1 MTKSINYRV
10 ILNTIKIVLASVAA
24 ILLAEFF
31 HLQYAVSAGII
42 AILSVQPTKKET
54 VRTAFFRFL
63 AFLCAL
69 LISFVSFRIFGFN
82 VWAFAVYLF
91 LFIFICLTFG
101 WNNAMAMDSVLIS
114 HFLSEGRM
122 DLAMTG
128 NETLLFL
135 IGVGAG
141 ILVNLHLHKDMRQME
156 ELRGAIDNQ
165 IKSILFRMSE
175 RIINGESSDY
185 NGACFDVLSE
195 YLAKARQM
203 AEQNFEN
210 QFSGG
215 DLFDMEYVRMRREQ
229 YGCLFEMY
237 KNVRTI
243 QTTPAQARII
253 SAFLRQI
260 SEEYHKENTVDS
272 LLEQFYEIDEGM
284 RTQPLPAERGEFED
298 RAMLYSLLRH
308 LEEFLMIKKEFAKK
322 YL

>member
-1 MTKSINYRV
+1 MTKSIQYRV
-10 ILNTIKIVLASVAA
+10 ILNTIKIVLACMVA
-24 ILLAEFF
+24 ILLAGFF
-31 HLQYAVSAGII
+31 HLRYAVSAGII

-54 VRTAFFRFL
+54 VRTALGRFL

-69 LISFVSFRIFGFN
+69 LISAVSFRVFGFT
-82 VWAFAVYLF
+82 VTAFAVYLF
-91 LFIFICLTFG
+91 IFVFICLSFG

-114 HFLSEGRM
+114 HFLTEGRM
-122 DLAMTG
+122 DFAMIG
-128 NETLLFL
+128 NETLLFI

-141 ILVNLHLHKDMRQME
+141 ILANLHLHKDMRKME
-156 ELRGAIDNQ
+156 ELREEIDNQ

-175 RIINGESSDY
+175 RILGGETSDY
-185 NGACFDVLSE
+185 NGTCFDVLSE
-195 YLAKARQM
+195 YLAKARRM
-203 AEQNFEN
+203 AEQNFQN
-210 QFSGG
+210 QFLGE

-229 YGCLFEMY
+229 YGCLYEMY

-243 QTTPAQARII
+243 RTTPAQAQII

-272 LLEQFYEIDEGM
+272 LLDRFYEIDEGM

>member
-1 MTKSINYRV
+1 MTKFINYRI
-10 ILNTIKIVLASVAA
+10 ILNTVKIVLASMAA
-24 ILLAEFF
+24 IWLAEFLR
-31 HLQYAVSAGII
+31 LQYAVSAGII

-54 VRTAFFRFL
+54 VRTALSRFL

-69 LISFVSFRIFGFN
+69 LISAVSFGVFGFHGT
-82 VWAFAVYLF
+82 AFAVYLL
-91 LFIFICLTFG
+91 LFVFICLTFG

-122 DLAMTG
+122 DLAMIG

-135 IGVGAG
+135 VGVGAG
-141 ILVNLHLHKDMRQME
+141 LLANLHLHKDMRQME
-156 ELRGAIDNQ
+156 ELREAIDEQ
-165 IKSILFRMSE
+165 IKSILFRMSK
-175 RIINGESSDY
+175 RILSGENSDY
-185 NGACFDVLSE
+185 DGACFDVLSE
-195 YLAKARQM
+195 YLAKARWM
-203 AEQNFEN
+203 AEQNIQN
-210 QFSGG
+210 QFLGG
-215 DLFDMEYVRMRREQ
+215 DLFDMEYVKMRREQ

-243 QTTPAQARII
+243 QTTPAQAQII

-272 LLEQFYEIDEGM
+272 LLEQFYEIDRGM

>member
-1 MTKSINYRV
+1 MMKFINYRI
-10 ILNTIKIVLASVAA
+10 ILNTVKIVLASMAA
-24 ILLAEFF
+24 ILLAEF
-31 HLQYAVSAGII
+31 LQLRYAVSAGII

-54 VRTAFFRFL
+54 VRTALSRFL

-69 LISFVSFRIFGFN
+69 LISAVSFGVFGFDGT
-82 VWAFAVYLF
+82 AFAVYLL
-91 LFIFICLTFG
+91 LFVFICLTFG

-122 DLAMTG
+122 DLAMIG

-135 IGVGAG
+135 VGVGAG
-141 ILVNLHLHKDMRQME
+141 LLANLHLHKDMRQME
-156 ELRGAIDNQ
+156 ELREAIDDQ
-165 IKSILFRMSE
+165 IKSILFRMSK
-175 RIINGESSDY
+175 RILGGENSDY
-185 NGACFDVLSE
+185 DGACFDVLSE
-195 YLAKARQM
+195 YLAKARWM
-203 AEQNFEN
+203 AEQNIQN
-210 QFSGG
+210 QFLGG
-215 DLFDMEYVRMRREQ
+215 DLFDMEYVKMRREQ

-243 QTTPAQARII
+243 QTTPAQAQII
-253 SAFLRQI
+253 SAFLKQI

-272 LLEQFYEIDEGM
+272 LLKQFYEIDRGM